1 MIGRRLRIFG
11 TRRTLSSQLLALQ
24 LLIIVAVLV
33 VISGLSLAQA
43 SATFQREQGLRVQSA
58 AENLAASPTVRQLLA
73 SAQPRIRTAL
83 QGAVES
89 VRAVSGLD
97 YAQLTD
103 PDGIIVVATDPSR
116 VGQESAAEGAGART
130 GRSWTGLAETSTNTA
145 VAPDASVQSQVPV
158 LDADGRIV
166 GVAIVGREYPSV
178 WERLAQSTPD
188 LVVYLAVASVLGA
201 VGSILLARRVK
212 RQTMGME
219 AGEIVDLVRQRQAM
233 LEGLK
238 EAVVALDP
246 SGRVVLLSRSAH
258 DMLGL
263 DEDGV
268 GRRVDEL
275 GLDDRVLDVLRHP
288 SDDGDQLVL
297 TGDRILVFNTV
308 PIEAS
313 GRKVATVTTFR
324 DRTELS
330 EVQSKLDISRTSS
343 TALRE
348 HIHEFDNQLHTISGL
363 VQLGEYD
370 EVERYVDG
378 ITEHRERLTSTVTD
392 RIDDLGVAALLIAK
406 IGAAAARSVTVA
418 LDDAS
423 HLPRLDDDASRD
435 LCTVV
440 GNLVDNAVD
449 AVLEDQAVDAVL
461 EDQAVDAVVEQN
473 AADAVVRVRIVA
485 DADGIEVEVADNG
498 PGIETE
504 DADRVFEQG
513 WSTKGTS
520 LDGHGFGLALVRVV
534 CRRRG
539 GDVSVSDRVE
549 DGTRWTV
556 FRAVTGSGGRAR

>member
-1 MIGRRLRIFG
+1 M
-11 TRRTLSSQLLALQ
+11 
-24 LLIIVAVLV
+24 
-33 VISGLSLAQA
+33 
-43 SATFQREQGLRVQSA
+43 
-58 AENLAASPTVRQLLA
+58 
-73 SAQPRIRTAL
+73 
-83 QGAVES
+83 
-89 VRAVSGLD
+89 
-97 YAQLTD
+97 
-103 PDGIIVVATDPSR
+103 
-116 VGQESAAEGAGART
+116 
-130 GRSWTGLAETSTNTA
+130 
-145 VAPDASVQSQVPV
+145 
-158 LDADGRIV
+158 
-166 GVAIVGREYPSV
+166 
-178 WERLAQSTPD
+178 
-188 LVVYLAVASVLGA
+188 
-201 VGSILLARRVK
+201 
-212 RQTMGME
+212 
-219 AGEIVDLVRQRQAM
+219 
-233 LEGLK
+233 
-238 EAVVALDP
+238 
-246 SGRVVLLSRSAH
+246 
-258 DMLGL
+258 
-263 DEDGV
+263 
-268 GRRVDEL
+268 
-275 GLDDRVLDVLRHP
+275 
-288 SDDGDQLVL
+288 
-297 TGDRILVFNTV
+297 
-308 PIEAS
+308 EAS

-418 LDDAS
+418 LDDVS

-449 AVLEDQAVDAVL
+449 AVLENHAV
-461 EDQAVDAVVEQN
+461 
-473 AADAVVRVRIVA
+473 DAVVRVRIVA
-485 DADGIEVEVADNG
+485 DADADAIEVEVADNG
-498 PGIETE
+498 PGIGTE

-539 GDVSVSDRVE
+539 GEVGVSDRVE

-556 FRAVTGSGGRAR
+556 FRAVTGSGGRTR

>member
-1 MIGRRLRIFG
+1 MQVVSRRLRV
-11 TRRTLSSQLLALQ
+11 RRTLSAQLLALQ
-24 LLIIVAVLV
+24 LLIVVAVLV
-33 VISGLSLAQA
+33 VVGALSLAQS

-58 AENLAASPTVRQLLA
+58 AENLAANPTVRQLLP
-73 SAQPRIRTAL
+73 SAQPRIRSGL
-83 QGAVES
+83 QGALDS

-103 PDGIIVVATDPSR
+103 TDGRIVAATDPTR
-116 VGQESAAEGAGART
+116 IGETSADEGAGARV
-130 GRSWTGLAETSTNTA
+130 GRSWTGLAETSENTA
-145 VAPDASVQSQVPV
+145 LEPGKSVQSQVPV
-158 LDADGRIV
+158 LGPDGGIV

-178 WERLAQSTPD
+178 WSRLAQSTPD
-188 LVVYLAVASVLGA
+188 LVIYLAVATLLGA

-212 RQTMGME
+212 RQTMGLE

-246 SGRVVLLSRSAH
+246 KGTVLLLSRSAH

-263 DEDGV
+263 GADSV
-268 GRRVDEL
+268 GKQVDDL
-275 GLDDRVLDVLRHP
+275 GLDDRIERVLRHP

-308 PIEAS
+308 PIEES
-313 GRKVATVTTFR
+313 GRIVATVTTFR

-330 EVQSKLDISRTSS
+330 EIESKLDISRTSS

-378 ITEHRERLTSTVTD
+378 ITEHRERLTSAVTD
-392 RIDDLGVAALLIAK
+392 RVADLGVAALLIAK
-406 IGAAAARSVTVA
+406 IGAAAARSVTVELTPDSSLRRA
-418 LDDAS
+418 
-423 HLPRLDDDASRD
+423 DDDASRD

-449 AVLEDQAVDAVL
+449 ALLEHRTPDAT
-461 EDQAVDAVVEQN
+461 
-473 AADAVVRVRIVA
+473 VRVTITQDDDDRVT
-485 DADGIEVEVADNG
+485 VTVADNG
-498 PGIETE
+498 PGIA
-504 DADRVFEQG
+504 DADVDRVFEQG

-520 LDGHGFGLALVRVV
+520 TDGHGFGLALVRVV
-534 CRRRG
+534 CRRG
-539 GDVSVSDRVE
+539 SGEVRVRTV
-549 DGTRWTV
+549 GTTESAENGRWTV
-556 FRAVTGSGGRAR
+556 FVATLDVPSRAHEAASAGKER

>member
-1 MIGRRLRIFG
+1 MQVVSRRLRV
-11 TRRTLSSQLLALQ
+11 RRTLSAQLLALQ
-24 LLIIVAVLV
+24 LLIVVAVLV
-33 VISGLSLAQA
+33 VVGALSLAQS

-58 AENLAASPTVRQLLA
+58 AENLAANPTVRQLLPG
-73 SAQPRIRTAL
+73 AQPRIRSGL
-83 QGAVES
+83 QGALDS

-103 PDGIIVVATDPSR
+103 TDGRIVAATDPTR
-116 VGQESAAEGAGART
+116 IGETTADEGAGARV
-130 GRSWTGLAETSTNTA
+130 GRSWTGLAETSENTA
-145 VAPDASVQSQVPV
+145 LEPSRSVQSQVPV
-158 LDADGRIV
+158 LGADGRVV

-178 WERLAQSTPD
+178 WARLAQSTPD
-188 LVVYLAVASVLGA
+188 LIIYLAVATVLGG
-201 VGSILLARRVK
+201 VGSLLLARRVK
-212 RQTMGME
+212 RQTMGLE

-246 SGRVVLLSRSAH
+246 RGTVLLLSRSAH

-263 DEDGV
+263 EADSV
-268 GRRVDEL
+268 GRQVDAL
-275 GLDDRVLDVLRHP
+275 GLDDRIERVLRQP

-308 PIEAS
+308 PIEES
-313 GRKVATVTTFR
+313 GRIVATVTTFR

-330 EVQSKLDISRTSS
+330 EIESKLDISRTSS

-378 ITEHRERLTSTVTD
+378 ITEHRERLTSAVTD
-392 RIDDLGVAALLIAK
+392 RVADLGVAALLIAK
-406 IGAAAARSVTVA
+406 IGAAAARSVSVELTDTSSLRRA
-418 LDDAS
+418 
-423 HLPRLDDDASRD
+423 DDDASRD

-449 AVLEDQAVDAVL
+449 ALLEHGTPDAT
-461 EDQAVDAVVEQN
+461 
-473 AADAVVRVRIVA
+473 VRVT
-485 DADGIEVEVADNG
+485 IEQDETDRVTVTVADNG
-498 PGIETE
+498 PGIADE
-504 DADRVFEQG
+504 DVDRVFEQG

-534 CRRRG
+534 CRRG
-539 GDVSVSDRVE
+539 GGEVRVRTTGSA
-549 DGTRWTV
+549 DGADNGRWTV
-556 FRAVTGSGGRAR
+556 FVATLDVPSRAHESATAGKER

>member
-1 MIGRRLRIFG
+1 MQVVSRRLRV
-11 TRRTLSSQLLALQ
+11 RRTLSAQLLALQ
-24 LLIIVAVLV
+24 LLIVVAVLV
-33 VISGLSLAQA
+33 VVGALSLAQS

-58 AENLAASPTVRQLLA
+58 AENLAANPTVRQLLPG
-73 SAQPRIRTAL
+73 AQPRIRSGL
-83 QGAVES
+83 QGALDS

-103 PDGIIVVATDPSR
+103 TDGRIVAATDPTR
-116 VGQESAAEGAGART
+116 IGETAADEGAGARV
-130 GRSWTGLAETSTNTA
+130 GRSWTGLAETSENTA
-145 VAPDASVQSQVPV
+145 LEPSRSVQSQVPV
-158 LDADGRIV
+158 LGADGRVV

-178 WERLAQSTPD
+178 WARLAQSTPD
-188 LVVYLAVASVLGA
+188 LIIYLAVATVLGG
-201 VGSILLARRVK
+201 VGSLLLARRVK
-212 RQTMGME
+212 RQTMGLE

-246 SGRVVLLSRSAH
+246 RGTVLLLSRSAH

-263 DEDGV
+263 EADSV
-268 GRRVDEL
+268 GRQVDAL
-275 GLDDRVLDVLRHP
+275 GLDDRIERVLRQP

-308 PIEAS
+308 PIEES
-313 GRKVATVTTFR
+313 GRIVATVTTFR

-330 EVQSKLDISRTSS
+330 EIESKLDISRTSS

-378 ITEHRERLTSTVTD
+378 ITEHRERLTSAVTD
-392 RIDDLGVAALLIAK
+392 RVADLGVAALLIAK
-406 IGAAAARSVTVA
+406 IGAAAARSVSVELTDTSSLRRA
-418 LDDAS
+418 
-423 HLPRLDDDASRD
+423 DDDASRD

-449 AVLEDQAVDAVL
+449 ALLEHGTPDAT
-461 EDQAVDAVVEQN
+461 
-473 AADAVVRVRIVA
+473 VRVT
-485 DADGIEVEVADNG
+485 IEQDETDRVTVTVADNG
-498 PGIETE
+498 PGIADE
-504 DADRVFEQG
+504 DVDRVFEQG

-534 CRRRG
+534 CRRG
-539 GDVSVSDRVE
+539 GGEVRVRTTGSA
-549 DGTRWTV
+549 DGADNGRWTV
-556 FRAVTGSGGRAR
+556 FVATLDVPSRAHESATAGKER

>member
-1 MIGRRLRIFG
+1 MRRPTLFG
-11 TRRTLSSQLLALQ
+11 ARRTLASQLLALQ
-24 LLIIVAVLV
+24 LLVIVAVLV
-33 VISGLSLAQA
+33 VVTALSLAQA
-43 SATFQREQGLRVQSA
+43 SAGFQREQGLRVQSA
-58 AENLAASPTVRQLLA
+58 AENLAANPTVRQLLA
-73 SAQPRIRTAL
+73 SAQPRIRSGL
-83 QGAVES
+83 QEAVES

-103 PDGIIVVATDPSR
+103 PTGVIVVATDPTV
-116 VGQESAAEGAGART
+116 VGQESAAEGASARV
-130 GRSWTGLAETSTNTA
+130 GRSWTGLAATSVNTA
-145 VAPDASVQSQVPV
+145 ISPNASVQSQVPV
-158 LDADGRIV
+158 LGPAGDIV
-166 GVAIVGREYPSV
+166 GVAVIGREYPSI
-178 WERLAQSTPD
+178 WARLVQATPD

-201 VGSILLARRVK
+201 AGSVLLARRVK

-246 SGRVVLLSRSAH
+246 SGKVLLLSRSAH

-263 DEDGV
+263 PEDSV
-268 GRRVDEL
+268 GQRADRL

-288 SDDGDQLVL
+288 NDDGDQLVL

-363 VQLGEYD
+363 IQLGEYA
-370 EVERYVDG
+370 EVEHYVDG
-378 ITEHRERLTSTVTD
+378 ISEHRERLTSAVAD
-392 RIDDLGVAALLIAK
+392 RIDDLGVAALMIAK

-418 LDDAS
+418 LDDTS
-423 HLPRLDDDASRD
+423 HLDRLDDDGSRD
-435 LCTVV
+435 VCTVV
-440 GNLVDNAVD
+440 GNLVDNAIE
-449 AVLEDQAVDAVL
+449 AVLDGDTDRPL
-461 EDQAVDAVVEQN
+461 
-473 AADAVVRVRIVA
+473 VRVLISTSGGR
-485 DADGIEVEVADNG
+485 IEVEVEDNG
-498 PGIETE
+498 PGI
-504 DADRVFEQG
+504 DAQDPNEVFDQG

-520 LDGHGFGLALVRVV
+520 LDGHGFGLALVRMV

-539 GDVSVSDRVE
+539 GEVSVSERCE
-549 DGTRWTV
+549 NGTRRTM
-556 FRAVTGSGGRAR
+556 FRAVLRTL

>member
-1 MIGRRLRIFG
+1 MRRRLNLLRS
-11 TRRTLSSQLLALQ
+11 RRTLSSQLLGLQ

-58 AENLAASPTVRQLLA
+58 AENLAASPTVRQLLP
-73 SAQPRIRTAL
+73 SAQPRIRSGL

-103 PDGIIVVATDPSR
+103 PDGVIVVATDPSR
-116 VGQESAAEGAGART
+116 IGQKSAAEGAGARA
-130 GRSWTGLAETSTNTA
+130 GRSWTGLAETSENTA
-145 VAPDASVQSQVPV
+145 LSPNASVQSQVPV

-178 WERLAQSTPD
+178 WARLGQATPD
-188 LVVYLAVASVLGA
+188 LLIYLAVASVLGA

-263 DEDGV
+263 PEDSV
-268 GRRVDEL
+268 GRDVEKL

-308 PIEAS
+308 PIEAA

-330 EVQSKLDISRTSS
+330 DVESKLDISRTSS

-406 IGAAAARSVTVA
+406 IGAAAARSVTIA

-423 HLPRLDDDASRD
+423 NLPRSSDDGSRD
-435 LCTVV
+435 LCTIV

-449 AVLEDQAVDAVL
+449 ALLEHGTPDP
-461 EDQAVDAVVEQN
+461 
-473 AADAVVRVRIVA
+473 VVRVRIVTTE
-485 DADGIEVEVADNG
+485 DRIDVEIADNG
-498 PGIETE
+498 PGI
-504 DADRVFEQG
+504 DAPDVDKVFEQG

-534 CRRRG
+534 CRRG
-539 GDVSVSDRVE
+539 GGEVSVGERVE
-549 DGTRWTV
+549 DGRRWTV
-556 FRAVTGSGGRAR
+556 FRASVGRDER